1 MKDVSSKAKI
11 CQDFVCTDSNFAM
24 NQWILK
30 PPGTY
35 LNTDK
40 TKCCEEESNLYLKRR
55 VQTKRSKFKIGQDY
69 VCPDS
74 IFAMDGWMLKSLG
87 TNLNMTQL

>member
-1 MKDVSSKAKI
+1 MYRVEEPHLCLKTRI
-11 CQDFVCTDSNFAM
+11 GQDYVCTDSNFAM
-24 NQWILK
+24 NKWILK

-40 TKCCEEESNLYLKRR
+40 TKCCEEKSNLYPKGVFRLRDQRLKL
-55 VQTKRSKFKIGQDY
+55 VNHN

-74 IFAMDGWMLKSLG
+74 IFTMNG
-87 TNLNMTQL
+87 NLSKIV